1 MRVMPLCPDISIAV
15 LSSSGI
21 ENRSKTKNQ
30 IGFKKTKKPA
40 RIDLVGLSKTNRQ
53 NFKKSKI

>member
-1 MRVMPLCPDISIAV
+1 MPLTTTTEELVHSHSLVVANEGHARVQV

-30 IGFKKTKKPA
+30 TGFKK
-40 RIDLVGLSKTNRQ
+40 NQ
-53 NFKKSKI
+53 KIS

>member
-30 IGFKKTKKPA
+30 TGFKKTKK
-40 RIDLVGLSKTNRQ
+40 IS
-53 NFKKSKI
+53 